1 MGLVSARYANRQD
14 GPRPGLGGHKCMLLR
29 KDIRRILLIE
39 KCDDNGDLVL
49 TSSAK
54 VLEGLFNPFPGNR
67 TDLAVGVYDST

>member
-1 MGLVSARYANRQD
+1 MPTARMD
-14 GPRPGLGGHKCMLLR
+14 PGRDSEDTSVCFSGE
-29 KDIRRILLIE
+29 DIRRILLIE

-54 VLEGLFNPFPGNR
+54 VLEGLFNPFPGNP